1 MNTKLPQCKDRI
13 YKPPSNGYGGA
24 IRNVTIPCC
33 SITTIHPGNM
43 NCKHILA
50 RGKCPHNYKYPFKPP
65 YCDISN
71 IQIDSKTKKMI
82 KENDK
87 LSNEND
93 EMLDYLNEIDP
104 LNF

>member
-13 YKPPSNGYGGA
+13 YKHPSNGYGGA

-33 SITTIHPGNM
+33 SITTIHPGNI
-43 NCKHILA
+43 NCKHILE
-50 RGKCPHNYKYPFKPP
+50 RGKCPHNYKYHFKPP

-71 IQIDSKTKKMI
+71 TKEMT

-87 LSNEND
+87 QSNEND

-104 LNF
+104 INF